1 MDTVADWTETVR
13 GNVLM
18 DFSVISA
25 LSSVQ
30 APVPETATKRRDP
43 ARVSVRPDGMG
54 NSVKSSVQWV
64 ALQAHVIETLAYA
77 YLPVYLDCTGHS
89 VTNHV

>member
-1 MDTVADWTETVR
+1 MDTVADLTETVR

-25 LSSVQ
+25 LSGVKV
-30 APVPETATKRRDP
+30 PVPETATKRRDP

-54 NSVKSSVQWV
+54 NSVKSSVQ
-64 ALQAHVIETLAYA
+64 
-77 YLPVYLDCTGHS
+77 
-89 VTNHV
+89 

>member
-18 DFSVISA
+18 DFTVISA
-25 LSSVQ
+25 LSGVQ

-43 ARVSVRPDGMG
+43 VRVSVRPDGMG
-54 NSVKSSVQWV
+54 NSVKSSVQ
-64 ALQAHVIETLAYA
+64 
-77 YLPVYLDCTGHS
+77 
-89 VTNHV
+89 

>member
-13 GNVLM
+13 GYVLM
-18 DFSVISA
+18 DFTVISA
-25 LSSVQ
+25 VSSVQ

-54 NSVKSSVQWV
+54 NSVKSSVQ
-64 ALQAHVIETLAYA
+64 
-77 YLPVYLDCTGHS
+77 
-89 VTNHV
+89 

>member
-18 DFSVISA
+18 DFTVISA
-25 LSSVQ
+25 LSGVKV
-30 APVPETATKRRDP
+30 PVPETATKKRDP

-54 NSVKSSVQWV
+54 NSVKSSVQ
-64 ALQAHVIETLAYA
+64 
-77 YLPVYLDCTGHS
+77 
-89 VTNHV
+89 